1 MAGNKSLTAANK
13 AKQDEFYTQL
23 SDIENELR
31 HYKQH
36 FKGKT
41 VFCNCDDPYESNF
54 FKYFAINFNHL
65 GLKKL
70 ICTCY
75 ASSPVVYTQL
85 SFFGDDKV
93 IGTEQSDRKAYK
105 IEITEVKD
113 LNDDGAVDLTDIE
126 LLLKSV
132 DGQPTLLQGD
142 GDFRSEE
149 CIKLMKEADIVV
161 TNPPFSLFREYVS
174 QLLEY
179 DKQFLII
186 GSQNNVTYKEI
197 FPLLKENRL
206 WLGYKSGD
214 MSFTVPDSY
223 EARETRFW
231 IDENGQKW
239 RSMGNICW
247 FTNLDI
253 TKRHE
258 NLILYKTYTPEEYP
272 KYDNYDAIEVS
283 KTADIPCDYDGAM
296 GVPITFLDKYNPEQF
311 EILGINAGRD
321 EFECRPTKR
330 YINPVQHN
338 KDGSTANGS
347 KANTRSTL
355 LIDKALDGVY
365 YTADNANKPF
375 SITYAR
381 IFIRK
386 K

>member
-1 MAGNKSLTAANK
+1 MANNKSLAAANK
-13 AKQDEFYTQL
+13 AKNDEFYTQL

-75 ASSPVVYTQL
+75 ASSPVVYTVV
-85 SFFGDDKV
+85 GE
-93 IGTEQSDRKAYK
+93 EQSDRKPYK

-113 LNDDGAVDLTDIE
+113 LNADGAVDLTDIE

-149 CIKLMKEADIVV
+149 CIELMKQADIVA
-161 TNPPFSLFREYVS
+161 TNPPFSLFREYVA
-174 QLLEY
+174 QLIEY
-179 DKQFLII
+179 NKKFIVI
-186 GSQNNVTYKEI
+186 GSQNAITYKEI
-197 FPLLKENRL
+197 FPLFKENKL
-206 WLGYKSGD
+206 WLGYGFKGGNAYFSI
-214 MSFTVPDSY
+214 PNQ
-223 EARETRFW
+223 ETSRFA
-231 IDENGQKW
+231 NGVYDNETGLVKF
-239 RSMGNICW
+239 RNCAW

-253 TKRHE
+253 DKRHE
-258 NLILYKTYTPEEYP
+258 EMTLYKSYNPDEYP

-283 KTADIPCDYDGAM
+283 KTAEIPIDYYGAM
-296 GVPITFLDKYNPEQF
+296 GVPITFMDKYNPEQF
-311 EILGINAGRD
+311 EIIGCADYTGKYGSDEIGVSRIGEQWIDRYRQQGGRGH
-321 EFECRPTKR
+321 
-330 YINPVQHN
+330 Y
-338 KDGSTANGS
+338 TANMTS
-347 KANTRSTL
+347 L
-355 LIDKALDGVY
+355 VY
-365 YTADNANKPF
+365 YDTNGKACNTFK
-375 SITYAR
+375 R
-381 IFIRK
+381 ILISRRK